1 MRQVFTSPRLEN
13 VERVAA
19 LLQEHGVV
27 TRITNGR
34 TFKGNL
40 RGNFSY
46 RESANKNPPPAVW
59 VVRSEDQPKA
69 RVLLRDAGLL
79 DSGRSPTSYLSTD
92 LLHSA
97 RDDANDPAKR
107 RMFRIKAGLL
117 ISIALAVGLGL
128 FSWMKSTSKAPAAV
142 AASASAASTSA
153 APRAVATG
161 TMMLPTEAPQ
171 SAYVAAVPS
180 ALAAMLVTA
189 ELRAR
194 EGAEVCLSVDGADPS
209 ETVLAQFQASDRARI
224 RSRSTCTTAADARS
238 ALSIAV
244 REYRTDGSGSGTVR
258 IEIAKAGD
266 GQAQTESRTLEV
278 RRDDL
283 EWEVKRVVP
292 VAP

>member
-34 TFKGNL
+34 TFKGSL
-40 RGNFSY
+40 RGSFSY

-69 RVLLRDAGLL
+69 RELLREAGLL
-79 DSGRSPTSYLSTD
+79 DSGRSPTSYLSTE

-117 ISIALAVGLGL
+117 ISITIAISLGL
-128 FSWMKSTSKAPAAV
+128 FSWLKSTSKAPAA
-142 AASASAASTSA
+142 SAPVASTP
-153 APRAVATG
+153 APQAAVAE
-161 TMMLPTEAPQ
+161 TMMLPNEAPQ

-180 ALAAMLVTA
+180 ALAATLAAA
-189 ELRAR
+189 ELRAS
-194 EGAEVCLSVDGADPS
+194 EGADVCLSVDGADPS
-209 ETVLAQFQASDRARI
+209 ETVMAQFDAGDRARI
-224 RSRSTCTTAADARS
+224 RSRSACATTADAAS
-238 ALSIAV
+238 TLSVAV
-244 REYRTDGSGSGTVR
+244 REYRTDGSGSGTVLL
-258 IEIAKAGD
+258 EIANAGGD
-266 GQAQTESRTLEV
+266 KAQTESRTLEV
-278 RRDDL
+278 RRDGLD
-283 EWEVKRVVP
+283 WEVKP

>member
-34 TFKGNL
+34 TFKGSL

-59 VVRSEDQPKA
+59 VVQSEDQPKA
-69 RVLLRDAGLL
+69 RELLRDAGLL

-92 LLHSA
+92 LLHAA
-97 RDDANDPAKR
+97 RDNANDPAKR

-117 ISIALAVGLGL
+117 ISITIAVGLGL
-128 FSWMKSTSKAPAAV
+128 FSWLKSTSKTPALATPASTGSTPAPQ
-142 AASASAASTSA
+142 ASAAETI
-153 APRAVATG
+153 
-161 TMMLPTEAPQ
+161 MMPTADAPQ
-171 SAYVAAVPS
+171 GSYVVAMPS

-194 EGAEVCLSVDGADPS
+194 KGADVCLSVDGADPS
-209 ETVLAQFQASDRARI
+209 ETVLAQFDTGDRARV
-224 RSRSTCTTAADARS
+224 RSQAACATDADAAS
-238 ALSIAV
+238 VLSIDV
-244 REYRTDGSGSGTVR
+244 REYRTDGSGSGTIR
-258 IEIAKAGD
+258 LEIVKSGKA
-266 GQAQTESRTLEV
+266 ESRTLEV

-283 EWEVKRVVP
+283 AWEVKRVVP
-292 VAP
+292 

>member
-34 TFKGNL
+34 TFKGSL
-40 RGNFSY
+40 RGSFSY

-69 RVLLRDAGLL
+69 RELLRDAGLL

-117 ISIALAVGLGL
+117 ISITIAVSLGL
-128 FSWMKSTSKAPAAV
+128 FTWLKSTSKAPAV
-142 AASASAASTSA
+142 AASTSA
-153 APRAVATG
+153 AAPAPQPAVAE
-161 TMMLPTEAPQ
+161 TMMLPSDAPQ
-171 SAYVAAVPS
+171 SAYVVAVPS

-224 RSRSTCTTAADARS
+224 RSRSTCTTTADAAS

-244 REYRTDGSGSGTVR
+244 REYSTDGSGSGTVQV
-258 IEIAKAGD
+258 EIAKTTGD
-266 GQAQTESRTLEV
+266 KAQTESRTLEV

-292 VAP
+292 

>member
-19 LLQEHGVV
+19 LLHEHGVV

-34 TFKGNL
+34 TFKGSL
-40 RGNFSY
+40 RGSFSY
-46 RESANKNPPPAVW
+46 RESANRNPPPAVW

-69 RVLLRDAGLL
+69 RELLRDAGLL

-117 ISIALAVGLGL
+117 ISITIAVSLGL
-128 FSWMKSTSKAPAAV
+128 FTWLKSTSKAPV
-142 AASASAASTSA
+142 STASTSA
-153 APRAVATG
+153 AAPAPQAAAAE
-161 TMMLPTEAPQ
+161 TMMLPSDAPQ
-171 SAYVAAVPS
+171 SAYVVAVPS

-194 EGAEVCLSVDGADPS
+194 KGAEVCLSVDDADPS
-209 ETVLAQFQASDRARI
+209 ETLLAQFQASDRARI
-224 RSRSTCTTAADARS
+224 RSRSTCTTAAGAKP
-238 ALSIAV
+238 ALSLEV
-244 REYRTDGSGSGTVR
+244 REYRTDGSGSGTVQL
-258 IEIAKAGD
+258 EIAKTAG

-278 RRDDL
+278 RRDGLD
-283 EWEVKRVVP
+283 WEVKRVVP
-292 VAP
+292 

>member
-34 TFKGNL
+34 TFKGSL

-46 RESANKNPPPAVW
+46 RETANKTPPPAVW

-69 RVLLRDAGLL
+69 RELLRDAGLL

-97 RDDANDPAKR
+97 RNDANDPAKR

-117 ISIALAVGLGL
+117 ISITIAISLGL
-128 FSWMKSTSKAPAAV
+128 FSWLKSTSKAPAGAAPASVASAPQAAV
-142 AASASAASTSA
+142 AE
-153 APRAVATG
+153 
-161 TMMLPTEAPQ
+161 TMMLPSDAPQ

-180 ALAAMLVTA
+180 ALAAMLATA

-194 EGAEVCLSVDGADPS
+194 EGADVCLSVDGADPS
-209 ETVLAQFQASDRARI
+209 ETVLAQFEAGDRERI
-224 RSRSTCTTAADARS
+224 RSQSACATTADAAS
-238 ALSIAV
+238 TLSIAV
-244 REYRTDGSGSGTVR
+244 REYRTDGSGSGTVLL
-258 IEIAKAGD
+258 EIANAGGDKA
-266 GQAQTESRTLEV
+266 QAEYRTLEV
-278 RRDDL
+278 RRDGLD
-283 EWEVKRVVP
+283 WEVKRVVP
-292 VAP
+292 

>member
-34 TFKGNL
+34 TFKGSL

-46 RESANKNPPPAVW
+46 REAANKNPPPAVW

-69 RVLLRDAGLL
+69 RELLRDAGLL

-117 ISIALAVGLGL
+117 ISIAIAISLGL
-128 FSWMKSTSKAPAAV
+128 FSWLKSTSKAPAA
-142 AASASAASTSA
+142 SAPVASTP
-153 APRAVATG
+153 APQAGVAE
-161 TMMLPTEAPQ
+161 TMMLPGDAPQ

-180 ALAAMLVTA
+180 ALAAMLATA

-194 EGAEVCLSVDGADPS
+194 EGTDVCLSVDGADPS
-209 ETVLAQFQASDRARI
+209 ETVLAQFETADRARI
-224 RSRSTCTTAADARS
+224 RSRSACATTADAAS
-238 ALSIAV
+238 MLSIAV
-244 REYRTDGSGSGTVR
+244 REYRTDGSGSGTVLL
-258 IEIAKAGD
+258 EIANPGGD
-266 GQAQTESRTLEV
+266 KAQTESRTLEV
-278 RRDDL
+278 RRDGLD
-283 EWEVKRVVP
+283 WEVKRVVP
-292 VAP
+292 

>member
-34 TFKGNL
+34 TFKGSL

-69 RVLLRDAGLL
+69 RELLRDAGLL

-117 ISIALAVGLGL
+117 ISITIAVSLGL
-128 FSWMKSTSKAPAAV
+128 FSWLKSTSKAPAVAASTAV
-142 AASASAASTSA
+142 AAP
-153 APRAVATG
+153 APQAVVAE

-209 ETVLAQFQASDRARI
+209 ETVLAQLQASDRARI
-224 RSRSTCTTAADARS
+224 RSQSTCTTTAEAAS

-258 IEIAKAGD
+258 LEIAKAGS

-283 EWEVKRVVP
+283 EWKVKRVVQ
-292 VAP
+292 

>member
-19 LLQEHGVV
+19 LLQEHGVI

-34 TFKGNL
+34 TFKGSL

-46 RESANKNPPPAVW
+46 RETANKNPPAAVW

-69 RVLLRDAGLL
+69 RELLREAGLL

-117 ISIALAVGLGL
+117 ISITIAISLGL
-128 FSWMKSTSKAPAAV
+128 FTWLKSTSKAPAA
-142 AASASAASTSA
+142 AASTSVA
-153 APRAVATG
+153 STPAPQAAVAE
-161 TMMLPTEAPQ
+161 TMMLPGDAPQ

-180 ALAAMLVTA
+180 ALAAMLATA

-194 EGAEVCLSVDGADPS
+194 EGADVCLSVDGEDPS
-209 ETVLAQFQASDRARI
+209 ETVLAQFEAGDRARI
-224 RSRSTCTTAADARS
+224 RSGSTCATAAGTAS
-238 ALSIAV
+238 ALSIDV

-258 IEIAKAGD
+258 LEITGAGA
-266 GQAQTESRTLEV
+266 GQAEAESRTLEV
-278 RRDDL
+278 RRDGL
-283 EWEVKRVVP
+283 EWNVKRVVP
-292 VAP
+292 

>member
-19 LLQEHGVV
+19 LLHEHGVV

-34 TFKGNL
+34 TFKGSL

-69 RVLLRDAGLL
+69 RELLREAGLL

-97 RDDANDPAKR
+97 RDDANAPAKR

-117 ISIALAVGLGL
+117 ISITIAVSLGL
-128 FSWMKSTSKAPAAV
+128 FTWLKSTTGKPAPTVSTPSAVPAPQLPISTMLPAPAHDDGTPHLV
-142 AASASAASTSA
+142 A
-153 APRAVATG
+153 
-161 TMMLPTEAPQ
+161 M
-171 SAYVAAVPS
+171 PS
-180 ALAAMLVTA
+180 ALAAMLITA

-194 EGAEVCLSVDGADPS
+194 EADGICLSVDGADPS
-209 ETVLAQFQASDRARI
+209 ETVLAQLQPGDRARI
-224 RSRSTCTTAADARS
+224 HVRS
-238 ALSIAV
+238 ACPTATDAAPALSMEV
-244 REYRTDGSGSGTVR
+244 HDYLTDGSGSGTVQL
-258 IEIAKAGD
+258 EIAKAAG
-266 GQAQTESRTLEV
+266 GKAPAESRTLEV

-283 EWEVKRVVP
+283 DWEVKRVVP
-292 VAP
+292 EGTK

>member
-34 TFKGNL
+34 TFKGSL

-69 RVLLRDAGLL
+69 RELLRGAGLL

-92 LLHSA
+92 LLHGA

-117 ISIALAVGLGL
+117 ISITIAVSLGL
-128 FSWMKSTSKAPAAV
+128 FTWLKSTSKTPAPATPAST
-142 AASASAASTSA
+142 ASA
-153 APRAVATG
+153 P
-161 TMMLPTEAPQ
+161 APQ
-171 SAYVAAVPS
+171 AAAAETIMMPTTDASQGTYVIAVPS

-194 EGAEVCLSVDGADPS
+194 EGVDVCLSVDGADAS
-209 ETVLAQFQASDRARI
+209 EAVLAQFQASDRARI
-224 RSRSTCTTAADARS
+224 RSQSACAAADAAS
-238 ALSIAV
+238 ALSIDV

-258 IEIAKAGD
+258 LEIAKAGG
-266 GQAQTESRTLEV
+266 GQAQAESRTLEV

-283 EWEVKRVVP
+283 AWEVKRVVR
-292 VAP
+292 

>member
-34 TFKGNL
+34 TFKGSL
-40 RGNFSY
+40 RGSFSY

-69 RVLLRDAGLL
+69 RELLRDAGLL

-117 ISIALAVGLGL
+117 ISITIAVSLGL
-128 FSWMKSTSKAPAAV
+128 FTWLKSTSGVPTSAVSSPPVAPAPQLPI
-142 AASASAASTSA
+142 ST
-153 APRAVATG
+153 
-161 TMMLPTEAPQ
+161 MLPAP
-171 SAYVAAVPS
+171 AHDDGTPYLAAVPS

-209 ETVLAQFQASDRARI
+209 QTVLAQFEAGDRARI
-224 RSRSTCTTAADARS
+224 RSRSTCTTTADAAS

-244 REYRTDGSGSGTVR
+244 REYRTDGSGSGTVQV
-258 IEIAKAGD
+258 EIAKTTGD
-266 GQAQTESRTLEV
+266 KAQTESRTLEV

-292 VAP
+292 

>member
-34 TFKGNL
+34 TFKGSL
-40 RGNFSY
+40 RGGFSY

-69 RVLLRDAGLL
+69 RELLREAGLL

-97 RDDANDPAKR
+97 RDDANAPAKR

-117 ISIALAVGLGL
+117 ISITIAISLGL
-128 FSWMKSTSKAPAAV
+128 FTWLKSTSNAPSVAASVSVAPTPAPQAAV
-142 AASASAASTSA
+142 AE
-153 APRAVATG
+153 
-161 TMMLPTEAPQ
+161 TMMLPNEAPQ

-180 ALAAMLVTA
+180 ALAAMLATA

-194 EGAEVCLSVDGADPS
+194 EGADVCLSVDGADPS
-209 ETVLAQFQASDRARI
+209 ETVLAQFETADRARI
-224 RSRSTCTTAADARS
+224 RSQSACATTADAAS
-238 ALSIAV
+238 TLSIAV
-244 REYRTDGSGSGTVR
+244 REYRTDGSGSGTVLL
-258 IEIAKAGD
+258 EIANAGGD
-266 GQAQTESRTLEV
+266 KAQTESRTFKV
-278 RRDDL
+278 RRDGLD
-283 EWEVKRVVP
+283 WEVKRVVP
-292 VAP
+292 

>member
-34 TFKGNL
+34 TFKGSL

-46 RESANKNPPPAVW
+46 RESANKHPPAAVW

-69 RVLLRDAGLL
+69 RELLREAGLL

-92 LLHSA
+92 LLHGA

-117 ISIALAVGLGL
+117 ISIAIAVSLGL
-128 FSWMKSTSKAPAAV
+128 FTWFKSTGGT
-142 AASASAASTSA
+142 SASPPSTPSA
-153 APRAVATG
+153 APAPQVAAAETV
-161 TMMLPTEAPQ
+161 MMPTTDAPQ
-171 SAYVAAVPS
+171 SSHVVAVPS
-180 ALAAMLVTA
+180 ALAAMLATA

-194 EGAEVCLSVDGADPS
+194 ENAEICLSVDGADPS
-209 ETVLAQFQASDRARI
+209 ETVLAQFQASDRVRI
-224 RSRSTCTTAADARS
+224 RARSACTAAADAAS
-238 ALSIAV
+238 ALSIEV

-258 IEIAKAGD
+258 LEIAKAGD
-266 GQAQTESRTLEV
+266 AQSEGRTLEV
-278 RRDDL
+278 RRDGL

-292 VAP
+292 

>member
-34 TFKGNL
+34 TFKGSL
-40 RGNFSY
+40 RGSFSY

-69 RVLLRDAGLL
+69 RELLRDAGLL

-117 ISIALAVGLGL
+117 ISITIAVSLGL
-128 FSWMKSTSKAPAAV
+128 FTWLKSTSGVPTSAVSTPPVAPAPQLPI
-142 AASASAASTSA
+142 ST
-153 APRAVATG
+153 
-161 TMMLPTEAPQ
+161 MLPAP
-171 SAYVAAVPS
+171 AHDDGTPYLAAVPS

-209 ETVLAQFQASDRARI
+209 QTVLAQFQASDRARI
-224 RSRSTCTTAADARS
+224 RSGSTCSTTADAAS
-238 ALSIAV
+238 ALSVEVEV
-244 REYRTDGSGSGTVR
+244 REYRTDGSGSGTVLL
-258 IEIAKAGD
+258 EIAKAGN
-266 GQAQTESRTLEV
+266 GQAQMESRTLEV

-292 VAP
+292 

>member
-34 TFKGNL
+34 TFKGSL
-40 RGNFSY
+40 RGSFSY

-69 RVLLRDAGLL
+69 RELLRDAGLL

-92 LLHSA
+92 LLHGA

-117 ISIALAVGLGL
+117 ISITIAVSLGL
-128 FSWMKSTSKAPAAV
+128 FSWLKSTSKAPADAAPASVASAPAPQAAV
-142 AASASAASTSA
+142 AE
-153 APRAVATG
+153 
-161 TMMLPTEAPQ
+161 TMMLPSDAPQ

-180 ALAAMLVTA
+180 ALAAMLATA

-194 EGAEVCLSVDGADPS
+194 EGVDVCLSVDGADPS
-209 ETVLAQFQASDRARI
+209 ETGLAQFEAGDRARI
-224 RSRSTCTTAADARS
+224 RSRSACKAAPETAS
-238 ALSIAV
+238 ALSIDV
-244 REYRTDGSGSGTVR
+244 RDYRTDGSGSGTVR
-258 IEIAKAGD
+258 LEIATTKD
-266 GQAQTESRTLEV
+266 GQAQTETRTLEV
-278 RRDDL
+278 RRDGL
-283 EWEVKRVVP
+283 EWEVKRIVQ
-292 VAP
+292 

>member
-19 LLQEHGVV
+19 LLQEHGVI

-34 TFKGNL
+34 TFKGSL

-46 RESANKNPPPAVW
+46 RETANKNPPAAVW

-69 RVLLRDAGLL
+69 RELLREAGLL

-117 ISIALAVGLGL
+117 ISITIAISLGL
-128 FSWMKSTSKAPAAV
+128 FTWLKSTSKAPAA
-142 AASASAASTSA
+142 AASTSVA
-153 APRAVATG
+153 STPAPRAAVAE
-161 TMMLPTEAPQ
+161 TMMLPGDAPQ
-171 SAYVAAVPS
+171 STYLAAVPS
-180 ALAAMLVTA
+180 ALAAMLATA

-194 EGAEVCLSVDGADPS
+194 AGADICLSVDGADPS
-209 ETVLAQFQASDRARI
+209 ETVMAQFEAGDRARI
-224 RSRSTCTTAADARS
+224 RSGSTCATAAGTAS
-238 ALSIAV
+238 ALSIDV

-258 IEIAKAGD
+258 LEIAGAGA
-266 GQAQTESRTLEV
+266 GQAEAESRTLEV
-278 RRDDL
+278 RRDGL
-283 EWEVKRVVP
+283 EWNVKRVVP
-292 VAP
+292 

>member
-19 LLQEHGVV
+19 LLQKHGVV

-34 TFKGNL
+34 TFKGSL

-69 RVLLRDAGLL
+69 RELLREAGLL

-117 ISIALAVGLGL
+117 ISITIAVSLGL
-128 FSWMKSTSKAPAAV
+128 FTWLKSTSKAPAA
-142 AASASAASTSA
+142 AASTSA
-153 APRAVATG
+153 AVPAPAPQVAVAE
-161 TMMLPTEAPQ
+161 TMMLPNQAPQ

-194 EGAEVCLSVDGADPS
+194 KGADVCLSVDDADPS

-224 RSRSTCTTAADARS
+224 RSRSACSTTADAKPG
-238 ALSIAV
+238 LSLKV
-244 REYRTDGSGSGTVR
+244 REYRTDGSGSGTVQL
-258 IEIAKAGD
+258 EIANAGGD
-266 GQAQTESRTLEV
+266 QAQTESRTLEV
-278 RRDDL
+278 RRDGLD
-283 EWEVKRVVP
+283 WEVKRVVP
-292 VAP
+292 

>member
-34 TFKGNL
+34 TFKGSL
-40 RGNFSY
+40 RGSFSY

-69 RVLLRDAGLL
+69 RELLREAGLL

-97 RDDANDPAKR
+97 RDDANDPARR

-117 ISIALAVGLGL
+117 ISITIAISLGL
-128 FSWMKSTSKAPAAV
+128 FSWLKSTSKAPAASV
-142 AASASAASTSA
+142 SVASAPAPQAAMA
-153 APRAVATG
+153 E
-161 TMMLPTEAPQ
+161 TMMLPSDATQ

-180 ALAAMLVTA
+180 ALAAMLATA

-194 EGAEVCLSVDGADPS
+194 EGADMCLSVDGADPS
-209 ETVLAQFQASDRARI
+209 ETVLAQFEAGDRARI
-224 RSRSTCTTAADARS
+224 RSRSACGTAADAAS
-238 ALSIAV
+238 ALSIDV
-244 REYRTDGSGSGTVR
+244 REYRTDGSGSGTVQL
-258 IEIAKAGD
+258 EIAKAKD
-266 GQAQTESRTLEV
+266 GQAQAQAESRTLEV
-278 RRDDL
+278 RRDGL

-292 VAP
+292 DTP

>member
-34 TFKGNL
+34 TFKGGL
-40 RGNFSY
+40 RGGFSY

-69 RVLLRDAGLL
+69 RELLREAGLL

-117 ISIALAVGLGL
+117 ISITIAISLGL
-128 FSWMKSTSKAPAAV
+128 FTWLKSTSKAPAAV
-142 AASASAASTSA
+142 AASASV
-153 APRAVATG
+153 APTPAPQAAVAE
-161 TMMLPTEAPQ
+161 TMMLPNEAPQ

-180 ALAAMLVTA
+180 ALAATLATA

-194 EGAEVCLSVDGADPS
+194 EGADVCLSVDGADPS
-209 ETVLAQFQASDRARI
+209 ETVMAQFDAGDRARI
-224 RSRSTCTTAADARS
+224 RSRSACKTAAGAMS
-238 ALSIAV
+238 ALSIDV
-244 REYRTDGSGSGTVR
+244 REYRTDGSGSGTVLL
-258 IEIAKAGD
+258 EIANAGGD
-266 GQAQTESRTLEV
+266 KAQTESRTLEV
-278 RRDDL
+278 RRDGLD
-283 EWEVKRVVP
+283 WEVKRVVP
-292 VAP
+292 

>member
-19 LLQEHGVV
+19 LLQEHGVI

-34 TFKGNL
+34 TFKGSL

-46 RESANKNPPPAVW
+46 RETANKNPPAAVW

-69 RVLLRDAGLL
+69 RELLREAGLL

-117 ISIALAVGLGL
+117 ISITIAISLGL
-128 FSWMKSTSKAPAAV
+128 FTWLKSTSKAPAA
-142 AASASAASTSA
+142 AASTSVA
-153 APRAVATG
+153 STPAPRAAVAE
-161 TMMLPTEAPQ
+161 TMMLPGDAPQ
-171 SAYVAAVPS
+171 STYVAAVPS
-180 ALAAMLVTA
+180 ALAAMLATA

-194 EGAEVCLSVDGADPS
+194 AGADVCLSVDGEDPS
-209 ETVLAQFQASDRARI
+209 ETVLAQFEAGDRARI
-224 RSRSTCTTAADARS
+224 RSGSTCATAAGTAS
-238 ALSIAV
+238 ALSIDV

-258 IEIAKAGD
+258 LEIAGAGA
-266 GQAQTESRTLEV
+266 GQAEAESRTLEV
-278 RRDDL
+278 RRDGL
-283 EWEVKRVVP
+283 EWNVKRVVP
-292 VAP
+292 

>member
-34 TFKGNL
+34 TFKGSL

-46 RESANKNPPPAVW
+46 RETANKNPPPAVW

-69 RVLLRDAGLL
+69 RELLREAGLL

-92 LLHSA
+92 LLHSG

-117 ISIALAVGLGL
+117 ISITIAISLGL
-128 FSWMKSTSKAPAAV
+128 FSWLKSTSKAPAA
-142 AASASAASTSA
+142 SASVASTP
-153 APRAVATG
+153 APRAAAAE
-161 TMMLPTEAPQ
+161 TMMLPGDAPQ

-180 ALAAMLVTA
+180 ALAAMLATA

-194 EGAEVCLSVDGADPS
+194 EGTDICLSVDGADPS
-209 ETVLAQFQASDRARI
+209 ETVLAQFEAGDRARI
-224 RSRSTCTTAADARS
+224 RSRSACKAAADTAS
-238 ALSIAV
+238 ALSIDV
-244 REYRTDGSGSGTVR
+244 LEYRTDGSGSGTVR
-258 IEIAKAGD
+258 LEIAKAAD
-266 GQAQTESRTLEV
+266 GRAQTESRTLEV
-278 RRDDL
+278 RRDGL
-283 EWEVKRVVP
+283 EWDVKRVVP
-292 VAP
+292 DIP

>member
-34 TFKGNL
+34 TFKGSL

-46 RESANKNPPPAVW
+46 RESANKHPPAAVW

-69 RVLLRDAGLL
+69 RELLREAGLL

-117 ISIALAVGLGL
+117 ISIAIAVSLGL
-128 FSWMKSTSKAPAAV
+128 FTWFQSTRGTSASPPSTPSATPAPQV
-142 AASASAASTSA
+142 AAAET
-153 APRAVATG
+153 V
-161 TMMLPTEAPQ
+161 MMPTTDAPQ
-171 SAYVAAVPS
+171 SSHVVAVPS

-194 EGAEVCLSVDGADPS
+194 ENAEVCLSVDGADPS
-209 ETVLAQFQASDRARI
+209 ETVLAQFQAGDRARI
-224 RSRSTCTTAADARS
+224 RARSACPAAADAAS
-238 ALSIAV
+238 ALSIEV

-258 IEIAKAGD
+258 LDIAKAADAPSEG
-266 GQAQTESRTLEV
+266 RTLEV
-278 RRDDL
+278 RRDGL
-283 EWEVKRVVP
+283 EWEVERVVP
-292 VAP
+292 

>member
-34 TFKGNL
+34 TFKGSL

-69 RVLLRDAGLL
+69 RELLRDAGLL

-117 ISIALAVGLGL
+117 ISITIAVSLGL
-128 FSWMKSTSKAPAAV
+128 FSWLKSTSKAPAV
-142 AASASAASTSA
+142 AASTAAA
-153 APRAVATG
+153 VPAPQAVVAE

-194 EGAEVCLSVDGADPS
+194 GSAEICLSVDGADPS

-224 RSRSTCTTAADARS
+224 RSQSTCTTTAEAAS
-238 ALSIAV
+238 ALSVAV

-258 IEIAKAGD
+258 LEIAKAGS

-283 EWEVKRVVP
+283 EWKVKRVVQ
-292 VAP
+292 

>member
-34 TFKGNL
+34 TFKGSL

-69 RVLLRDAGLL
+69 RELLRGAGLL

-92 LLHSA
+92 LLHGPRA
-97 RDDANDPAKR
+97 DANDPAKR

-117 ISIALAVGLGL
+117 ISITIAVSLGL
-128 FSWMKSTSKAPAAV
+128 FTWLKSTSKTPAPAST
-142 AASASAASTSA
+142 ASA
-153 APRAVATG
+153 P
-161 TMMLPTEAPQ
+161 APQ
-171 SAYVAAVPS
+171 AAAAETIMMPTTDAPQGTYVIAVPS

-194 EGAEVCLSVDGADPS
+194 EGVDVCLSVDGADAS

-224 RSRSTCTTAADARS
+224 RSQSACAAADAAS
-238 ALSIAV
+238 ALSIDV

-258 IEIAKAGD
+258 LEIAKAGG
-266 GQAQTESRTLEV
+266 GQAQAESRTLEV

-283 EWEVKRVVP
+283 AWEVKRVVR
-292 VAP
+292 

>member
-27 TRITNGR
+27 TKITNGR
-34 TFKGNL
+34 TFKGSL

-69 RVLLRDAGLL
+69 RELLRDAGLL

-117 ISIALAVGLGL
+117 ISIAIAVSLGL
-128 FSWMKSTSKAPAAV
+128 FSWLKSTSEAPTSAVSTPQAAPVPQLPISTMLPAPAHDD
-142 AASASAASTSA
+142 
-153 APRAVATG
+153 G
-161 TMMLPTEAPQ
+161 TPYL
-171 SAYVAAVPS
+171 AAVPS
-180 ALAAMLVTA
+180 ALAAMLATA

-194 EGAEVCLSVDGADPS
+194 KGTEVCLSVDGADPS
-209 ETVLAQFQASDRARI
+209 ETVLAQFQASDLARI
-224 RSRSTCTTAADARS
+224 RARSTCTAAAGAKP
-238 ALSIAV
+238 ALSIEV
-244 REYRTDGSGSGTVR
+244 REYRTDGSGSGTVQL
-258 IEIAKAGD
+258 EIADAGGD
-266 GQAQTESRTLEV
+266 EAKTESRTLEV
-278 RRDDL
+278 RRDGLD
-283 EWEVKRVVP
+283 WEVKRVVP
-292 VAP
+292 EGAK

>member
-34 TFKGNL
+34 TFKGSL

-69 RVLLRDAGLL
+69 RELLRGAGLL

-92 LLHSA
+92 LLHGA

-117 ISIALAVGLGL
+117 ISITIAVSLGL
-128 FSWMKSTSKAPAAV
+128 FTWLKSTSKTPAPATP
-142 AASASAASTSA
+142 ASTASV
-153 APRAVATG
+153 P
-161 TMMLPTEAPQ
+161 APQ
-171 SAYVAAVPS
+171 AAAAETIMMPATDAPQGTYVIAVPS

-194 EGAEVCLSVDGADPS
+194 EGADVCLSVDGADAS

-224 RSRSTCTTAADARS
+224 RSRSACATAADAAS
-238 ALSIAV
+238 ALSIDV

-258 IEIAKAGD
+258 LEIAKAGG
-266 GQAQTESRTLEV
+266 GQAQAESRTLEV

-283 EWEVKRVVP
+283 AWEVKRVVR
-292 VAP
+292 

>member
-34 TFKGNL
+34 TFKGSL

-69 RVLLRDAGLL
+69 RELLREAGLL

-117 ISIALAVGLGL
+117 ISITIAISLGL
-128 FSWMKSTSKAPAAV
+128 FSWLKSTSKAPAA
-142 AASASAASTSA
+142 AASTSVA
-153 APRAVATG
+153 STPAPQVAVAE
-161 TMMLPTEAPQ
+161 TMMLPSDAPQ

-180 ALAAMLVTA
+180 ALAAMLATA

-194 EGAEVCLSVDGADPS
+194 EGADICLSVDGADPS
-209 ETVLAQFQASDRARI
+209 ETVLAQFASGDRARI
-224 RSRSTCTTAADARS
+224 RSQSTCKAAAGAAS
-238 ALSIAV
+238 ALSIDV

-258 IEIAKAGD
+258 LEIAKTGAD
-266 GQAQTESRTLEV
+266 QAQAESRTLEV
-278 RRDDL
+278 RRDGL
-283 EWEVKRVVP
+283 EWDVKRVVP
-292 VAP
+292 

>member
-19 LLQEHGVV
+19 MLQEHGVV

-34 TFKGNL
+34 TFKGSL

-69 RVLLRDAGLL
+69 RELLRDAGLL

-117 ISIALAVGLGL
+117 ISITIAVSLGL
-128 FSWMKSTSKAPAAV
+128 FTWLKSTSKAPAV
-142 AASASAASTSA
+142 AASTSA
-153 APRAVATG
+153 AAPAPQPAVAE
-161 TMMLPTEAPQ
+161 TMMLPSDAPQ

-180 ALAAMLVTA
+180 ALAAMLVTG

-209 ETVLAQFQASDRARI
+209 QTVLAQFQASDRARI
-224 RSRSTCTTAADARS
+224 RSRSTCTTTADAAS

-244 REYRTDGSGSGTVR
+244 REYRTDGSGSGTVQV
-258 IEIAKAGD
+258 EIAKTTGD
-266 GQAQTESRTLEV
+266 KAQTESRTLEV

-292 VAP
+292 

>member
-34 TFKGNL
+34 TFKGSL

-69 RVLLRDAGLL
+69 RELLRDAGLL

-117 ISIALAVGLGL
+117 ISITIAVSLGL
-128 FSWMKSTSKAPAAV
+128 FSWLKSTSKAPAV
-142 AASASAASTSA
+142 AASTVAA
-153 APRAVATG
+153 APAPQAVVAE

-209 ETVLAQFQASDRARI
+209 ETVLAQLQASDRARI
-224 RSRSTCTTAADARS
+224 RSQSTCTTTAEAAS
-238 ALSIAV
+238 ALSVAV

-258 IEIAKAGD
+258 LEIAKAGS

-283 EWEVKRVVP
+283 EWKVKRVVQ
-292 VAP
+292 

>member
-19 LLQEHGVV
+19 LLREHGVV
-27 TRITNGR
+27 TKITNGR
-34 TFKGNL
+34 TFKGSL

-69 RVLLRDAGLL
+69 RELLRDAGLL

-117 ISIALAVGLGL
+117 ISIAIAVSLGL
-128 FSWMKSTSKAPAAV
+128 FTWLKSTSEAPTSAVSTPPVAPAPELPI
-142 AASASAASTSA
+142 ST
-153 APRAVATG
+153 
-161 TMMLPTEAPQ
+161 MLPAP
-171 SAYVAAVPS
+171 AHDDGTPYLAAVPS

-194 EGAEVCLSVDGADPS
+194 KGADICLSVDGADPS
-209 ETVLAQFQASDRARI
+209 ETVLAQFETADRARI
-224 RSRSTCTTAADARS
+224 RSQSTCTTTADAAS
-238 ALSIAV
+238 TLSIAV
-244 REYRTDGSGSGTVR
+244 SEYRTDGSGSGTVQL
-258 IEIAKAGD
+258 EIANAGGD
-266 GQAQTESRTLEV
+266 QAKTESRTLEV
-278 RRDDL
+278 RRNDL
-283 EWEVKRVVP
+283 DWEVKRVVP
-292 VAP
+292 

>member
-19 LLQEHGVV
+19 MLQQHGVI

-40 RGNFSY
+40 RGSFSY

-69 RVLLRDAGLL
+69 RELLREAGLL

-117 ISIALAVGLGL
+117 ISITIAISLGL
-128 FSWMKSTSKAPAAV
+128 FTWLKSTSKAPAA
-142 AASASAASTSA
+142 AASISVAST
-153 APRAVATG
+153 PKPQVAVAK
-161 TMMLPTEAPQ
+161 TMMLPSDAPQ
-171 SAYVAAVPS
+171 SAYVATVPS
-180 ALAAMLVTA
+180 ALAAMLATA
-189 ELRAR
+189 ELRAHK
-194 EGAEVCLSVDGADPS
+194 GADVCLSVDGADPS
-209 ETVLAQFQASDRARI
+209 ETVLAQFEAGDRARI
-224 RSRSTCTTAADARS
+224 RSQSVCKAAAGAAS
-238 ALSIAV
+238 ALSIDV

-258 IEIAKAGD
+258 LEIAKTGAD
-266 GQAQTESRTLEV
+266 QTPAESRTLAV
-278 RRDDL
+278 RRDGL
-283 EWEVKRVVP
+283 EWDVKRVVQD
-292 VAP
+292 AP

>member
-34 TFKGNL
+34 TFKGSL
-40 RGNFSY
+40 RGSFSY
-46 RESANKNPPPAVW
+46 RETANKTPPPAVW

-69 RVLLRDAGLL
+69 RELLRDAGLL

-97 RDDANDPAKR
+97 RNDANDPAKR

-117 ISIALAVGLGL
+117 ISITIAISLGL
-128 FSWMKSTSKAPAAV
+128 FSWLKSTSKAPAGAAPASVASAPAPQAAV
-142 AASASAASTSA
+142 AE
-153 APRAVATG
+153 
-161 TMMLPTEAPQ
+161 TMMLPSDAPQ
-171 SAYVAAVPS
+171 SAYAAAVPS
-180 ALAAMLVTA
+180 ALAAMLATA

-194 EGAEVCLSVDGADPS
+194 EGADICLSVDGADPS
-209 ETVLAQFQASDRARI
+209 ETVLAQFEAGDRARI
-224 RSRSTCTTAADARS
+224 RSQSACQAATDAMS
-238 ALSIAV
+238 ALSIDV
-244 REYRTDGSGSGTVR
+244 REYRTDGSGSGTVLL
-258 IEIAKAGD
+258 EIAKAKD
-266 GQAQTESRTLEV
+266 GQAQAESRTLEV

-292 VAP
+292 